1 MECYYYIKYPQAHS
15 SVEKA
20 GLIGLVQ
27 MHYLE
32 SDPEHLSIDGKT
44 LEDALER
51 DRESGLIPFWV
62 KTKSEHYHSLSFNVE
77 GIIWHNVTNPASKA
91 GYAREGFSSEEKA
104 SVVYCVSDAQLLIL
118 MLPHHRFVSSF
129 LAFVVNVS
137 TYTLLY
143 L

>member
-1 MECYYYIKYPQAHS
+1 M
-15 SVEKA
+15 EKA

-62 KTKSEHYHSLSFNVE
+62 KTKSEHYHSLSFKVE
-77 GIIWHNVTNPASKA
+77 GIIWRNVTNPASNA

-104 SVVYCVSDAQLLIL
+104 IELSIVYQMHSFSFSCCRTTHLPLLFWHL
-118 MLPHHRFVSSF
+118 
-129 LAFVVNVS
+129 
-137 TYTLLY
+137 
-143 L
+143 